1 MFFSTYRKLYSADAA
16 FSDVLQELF
25 DIVLPPPTEELDS
38 RKRKEREDDNGEYER
53 TTEFYGVELPVES
66 TQLDIWDTWDFNLV
80 GWPDFNYYASG

>member
-1 MFFSTYRKLYSADAA
+1 MFFSTSRKLYSADAA

-25 DIVLPPPTEELDS
+25 DIVQPPTEELDS

-53 TTEFYGVELPVES
+53 MTEFYGVELPVES
-66 TQLDIWDTWDFNLV
+66 TQSDIWDTWDFNLV